1 MAVARALDVP
11 DEAIHRALLRF
22 EGIARR
28 SQVLGDLRR
37 SVASRMLLID
47 DYGHHPREIA
57 ATFGSDPRR
66 MAGPAPARVLP
77 AAPPHPHPYLFK
89 DFTRVLS
96 LPDALVLFDT
106 YAAGEAPIPDS
117 DTASLCRA
125 VRARGRV
132 DPLHLGVPSELL
144 PVLPGLVRDG
154 DIVLTLGAGSIG
166 ALAPLSCCASLA
178 PSGGVRSDADGP

>member
-1 MAVARALDVP
+1 MCFQP
-11 DEAIHRALLRF
+11 HRHTRTY
-22 EGIARR
+22 
-28 SQVLGDLRR
+28 D
-37 SVASRMLLID
+37 
-47 DYGHHPREIA
+47 
-57 ATFGSDPRR
+57 
-66 MAGPAPARVLP
+66 
-77 AAPPHPHPYLFK
+77 LFK

-106 YAAGEAPIPDS
+106 YAAGEAPIPGS

-166 ALAPLSCCASLA
+166 ALAPLLLGELGAERRCA
-178 PSGGVRSDADGP
+178 VEC